1 MSEPYA
7 ADLESGLESSPLED
21 SSTAKVLADYAAMS
35 KSDAKTKD
43 VVSSLPSPALRAT
56 SPATGRGDP
65 LPLPVAGEGRGE
77 GLPRE
82 IGGRD
87 GPEPTRFG
95 DWEKAGR
102 CIDF

>member
-1 MSEPYA
+1 MM
-7 ADLESGLESSPLED
+7 SSPDAKLLIAPQD
-21 SSTAKVLADYAAMS
+21 SDPSGDLANYAAMS
-35 KSDAKTKD
+35 IRSTAEAPE
-43 VVSSLPSPALRAT
+43 VSPASEAN
-56 SPATGRGDP
+56 PIN
-65 LPLPVAGEGRGE
+65 GEKIE
-77 GLPRE
+77 DKQAMPRE